1 MRNDLRF
8 LSSFFLIRIAF
19 HAYLLL
25 DCLRPSSRAVTDG
38 SWVPGVMLSLAFVLH
53 VSWFRG
59 GLQGHLKRL
68 RAAKKGV
75 SHKTQDQ
82 DQIVGEPIVDAAIKL
97 DPSVINSTLPS
108 EIAEGATT
116 SHTSPGTPDDS
127 PLVTPYTP
135 SQTPFSLR
143 DSYIL
148 NTLPNLSMPT
158 MANLPTVSIPP
169 IPSLSDLTS
178 SFPKQNINFGFKDAV
193 KSRWEGQRG
202 KFGASMGLR
211 GGAFGGLGLRR
222 RQKKGKEIDGSG
234 SGDGDQASVMVHE
247 VMVDN

>member
-1 MRNDLRF
+1 M
-8 LSSFFLIRIAF
+8 
-19 HAYLLL
+19 
-25 DCLRPSSRAVTDG
+25 
-38 SWVPGVMLSLAFVLH
+38 
-53 VSWFRG
+53 
-59 GLQGHLKRL
+59 

-75 SHKTQDQ
+75 AQKEQAVD
-82 DQIVGEPIVDAAIKL
+82 EPIVDAAIKL
-97 DPSVINSTLPS
+97 DPSVIDSTLPG
-108 EIAEGATT
+108 ETAEGLTT
-116 SHTSPGTPDDS
+116 SHSTTPGTPDDS

-178 SFPKQNINFGFKDAV
+178 AFPKQNINFGFKDAV

-222 RQKKGKEIDGSG
+222 RQKKEKENGNDQNGNQ
-234 SGDGDQASVMVHE
+234 DQASVMVHE

>member
-1 MRNDLRF
+1 VRNDLRF

-19 HAYLLL
+19 HAYLLF
-25 DCLRPSSRAVTDG
+25 DCLRPSSRAITDG

-59 GLQGHLKRL
+59 GLQGHLKRM
-68 RAAKKGV
+68 RAAKKGLAR
-75 SHKTQDQ
+75 KEQDKVV
-82 DQIVGEPIVDAAIKL
+82 DEPIVDAAIKL
-97 DPSVINSTLPS
+97 DPSVLDSTLP
-108 EIAEGATT
+108 AETTEGLTT

-178 SFPKQNINFGFKDAV
+178 AFPKQNINFGFKDAV

-222 RQKKGKEIDGSG
+222 RQKKEKEIDGSG
-234 SGDGDQASVMVHE
+234 SGDADQASVMVHE